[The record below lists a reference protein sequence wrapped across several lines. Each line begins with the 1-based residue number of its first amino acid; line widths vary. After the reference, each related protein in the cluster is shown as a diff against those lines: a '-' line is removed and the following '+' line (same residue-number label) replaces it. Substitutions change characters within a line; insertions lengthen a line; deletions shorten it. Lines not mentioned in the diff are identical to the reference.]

1 MACNLDWSPMEEQKI
16 LEHFL
21 APKHEIVP
29 KDLESALLVKIG
41 AKKEQLARIGK
52 EDPAVEEIGA
62 QPGEII
68 KITRNSHTAG
78 KAVYFRVVEP

>member
-1 MACNLDWSPMEEQKI
+1 MEEQKI

-21 APKHEIVP
+21 VPKHEIVP
-29 KDLESALLVKIG
+29 KDLEPALLVKIG
-41 AKKEQLARIGK
+41 AKKEHLARIGK
-52 EDPAVEEIGA
+52 DDPAVEEIGA

-68 KITRNSHTAG
+68 KITRKSHTAG